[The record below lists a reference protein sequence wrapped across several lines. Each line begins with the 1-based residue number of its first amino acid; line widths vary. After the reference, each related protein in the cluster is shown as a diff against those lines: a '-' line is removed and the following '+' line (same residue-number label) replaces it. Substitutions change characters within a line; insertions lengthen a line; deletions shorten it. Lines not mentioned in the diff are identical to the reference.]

1 MKPAPKTPSEKAA
14 EAWGVELP
22 AWVEALA
29 AEATRTSQ
37 NAAAVRVGYSAAV
50 VSAVLSRSYKGDY
63 AAVEARVSGALM
75 GAVVDCPVL
84 GEIARDHCLDQQ
96 KLGFAAT
103 SSVRARVARACRSG
117 ACPHSRIKG
126 DAA

>member
-1 MKPAPKTPSEKAA
+1 M
-14 EAWGVELP
+14 P

-29 AEATRTSQ
+29 EEATRTSQ
-37 NAAAVRVGYSAAV
+37 STAASRIGYSAPV

-75 GAVVDCPVL
+75 GATVDCPVL

-96 KLGFAAT
+96 RLGFAAT
-103 SSVRARVARACRSG
+103 SSVRARLYRACRAG
-117 ACPHSRIKG
+117 CRHSRIKG
-126 DAA
+126 EAG